1 MKIVAFILDTSVLV
15 VVYYV
20 YKRNE
25 KEGSSMVANDTARLL
40 MELEVIANTLISDED
55 VVKLKLRFEEVTNN
69 YNVDRKTIE
78 EMDND
83 LWSKSA
89 SFSYAIM
96 KGSGVTRM

>member
-15 VVYYV
+15 VVYYA
-20 YKRNE
+20 YKRTK

-55 VVKLKLRFEEVTNN
+55 VVKLKLRFEEVANN

-78 EMDND
+78 EIRKFYIGYNERKWCDTNV
-83 LWSKSA
+83 
-89 SFSYAIM
+89 
-96 KGSGVTRM
+96 VT

>member
-89 SFSYAIM
+89 SF
-96 KGSGVTRM
+96 T

>member
-25 KEGSSMVANDTARLL
+25 KEVLSMVANDTARLL

-55 VVKLKLRFEEVTNN
+55 VVKLKLRFEGVANN
-69 YNVDRKTIE
+69 
-78 EMDND
+78 
-83 LWSKSA
+83 S
-89 SFSYAIM
+89 
-96 KGSGVTRM
+96 

>member
-25 KEGSSMVANDTARLL
+25 KEVLSMVANDTARLL

-55 VVKLKLRFEEVTNN
+55 VVKLKLRFEEVANN
-69 YNVDRKTIE
+69 SY
-78 EMDND
+78 
-83 LWSKSA
+83 SKSA
-89 SFSYAIM
+89 SFTHPIM
-96 KGSGVTRM
+96 KGSGVTRT

>member
-25 KEGSSMVANDTARLL
+25 KEVLSMVANDTARLL

-55 VVKLKLRFEEVTNN
+55 VVKLKLRFEGVANN
-69 YNVDRKTIE
+69 PQVLHR
-78 EMDND
+78 
-83 LWSKSA
+83 L
-89 SFSYAIM
+89 
-96 KGSGVTRM
+96 